1 MLFRIFKT
9 TFTVM
14 LLAGVFLTPAFGLD
28 VPPRAKGYVNDYA
41 QVLSTTDINHLN
53 RRLQQYELLT
63 SNQVVVAIFKS
74 LEGESIEDFSIRL
87 AEKWKVGQRGK
98 DNGVILSIFIQDRQ
112 MRIEVGYGLEGALP
126 DALAGQIITREIS
139 PAFKEGKMSE
149 GITLGVNAIMQAIQG
164 EYEASMQNT
173 FYSSTGEMTP
183 EEIQAAKE
191 DAERLIGAIFF
202 FMFFIFC
209 IDVFRFAIY
218 RGQHRSYSKRYQ
230 FLEWFVRFAF
240 FLMIISF
247 FLRLMLYAALFSG
260 RGGRSSGGGGGFS
273 GGGGSFGGGGAS
285 GRW

>member
-1 MLFRIFKT
+1 MSVRFFKT
-9 TFTVM
+9 IYITVV
-14 LLAGVFLTPAFGLD
+14 LAGVLVTPAWALD
-28 VPPRAKGYVNDYA
+28 VPTRAKGYVNDYA
-41 QVLSTTDINHLN
+41 GVLSAVDVNHLN
-53 RRLQQYELLT
+53 RRLQQFELLT

-74 LEGESIEDFSIRL
+74 LEGESLEDFSIRL

-126 DALAGQIITREIS
+126 DALAGQIIANEIS
-139 PAFKEGKMSE
+139 PAFKQGKMSE

-164 EYEASMQNT
+164 EYQASAQSNY
-173 FYSSTGEMTP
+173 YSSTREMTP
-183 EEIQAAKE
+183 EEMQAAKE
-191 DAERLIGAIFF
+191 SAERLIQMIFF

-209 IDVFRFAIY
+209 VDVFRFVVY
-218 RGQHRSYSKRYQ
+218 RGQHQSYSKRYQ
-230 FLEWFVRFAF
+230 FIEWFIRFAF

-247 FLRLMLYAALFSG
+247 IFRMMLYAALFSG
-260 RGGRSSGGGGGFS
+260 RGRSSGGGGFS